1 MLVPFWVYLVA
12 GGIMISAYMAV
23 KVGREERQQEL
34 ESIELEGSIYMERL
48 EQERKKKIEKQRSF
62 EGKIS

>member
-1 MLVPFWVYLVA
+1 MLVPFWVYLVV

-48 EQERKKKIEKQRSF
+48 EQERKKKLEKQRSI

>member
-1 MLVPFWVYLVA
+1 MLVPFWVYLVV

-23 KVGREERQQEL
+23 KAGREERQQEM

-48 EQERKKKIEKQRSF
+48 EQERKKKVEKQKSL
-62 EGKIS
+62 ES